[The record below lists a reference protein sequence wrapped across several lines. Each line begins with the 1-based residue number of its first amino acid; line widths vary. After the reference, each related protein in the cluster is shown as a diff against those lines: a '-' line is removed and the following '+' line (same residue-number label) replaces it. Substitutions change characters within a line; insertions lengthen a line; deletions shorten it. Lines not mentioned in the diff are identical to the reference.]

1 MVLDAEATACGGKFA
16 DKKNNLCAGNARA
29 AGDLDG
35 GPGVGA
41 PAGPGRDPFLALFCD
56 RYVRWHATPFR
67 RGLLAPTAGPTR
79 QRGAQPPPVGPVAP
93 CSV

>member
-1 MVLDAEATACGGKFA
+1 MRVVLDAEATACGGGFA
-16 DKKNNLCAGNARA
+16 NEKNDLCPGNARA

-41 PAGPGRDPFLALFCD
+41 PAGPGQDPFLSLFCN

-67 RGLLAPTAGPTR
+67 SELLTPTAGPAWR
-79 QRGAQPPPVGPVAP
+79 RERRPLPVGTVT
-93 CSV
+93 S